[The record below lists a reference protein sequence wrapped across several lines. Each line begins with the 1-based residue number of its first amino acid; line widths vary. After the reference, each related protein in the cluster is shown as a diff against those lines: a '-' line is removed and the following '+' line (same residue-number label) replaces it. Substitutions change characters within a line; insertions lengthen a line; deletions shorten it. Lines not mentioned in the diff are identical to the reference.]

1 MYCTFN
7 GKICLMMWDIVSE
20 KWCYISEEVWYRLT
34 EKQDHVIPR
43 SAHIIKSL

>member
-20 KWCYISEEVWYRLT
+20 KWCYISEEVWYRLSEKARSRYT
-34 EKQDHVIPR
+34 EE
-43 SAHIIKSL
+43 HIYN